1 MDVVFDRVA
10 GLDIGKKSVVV
21 CVRTPG
27 GRGRR
32 VSQIRTFRT
41 MTRHV
46 DVLGDWLVEEGVQ
59 VAAMESTATYWL
71 CAAAHNQYSVEP
83 GVMRSSA
90 VGGVGS
96 PCPAG
101 VPAAGGFA

>member
-27 GRGRR
+27 ERGRR
-32 VSQIRTFRT
+32 ASQIRTFGT

-59 VAAMESTATYWL
+59 VAAMESTATYWKPVFCGL
-71 CAAAHNQYSVEP
+71 EDL
-83 GVMRSSA
+83 SSA
-90 VGGVGS
+90 SSALRRQHDVG
-96 PCPAG
+96 AG
-101 VPAAGGFA
+101 PQG